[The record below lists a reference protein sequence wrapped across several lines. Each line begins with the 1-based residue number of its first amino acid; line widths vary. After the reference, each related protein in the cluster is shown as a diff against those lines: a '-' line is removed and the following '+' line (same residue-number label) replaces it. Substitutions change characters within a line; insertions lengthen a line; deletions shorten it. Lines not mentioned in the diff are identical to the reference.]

1 MTAENEK
8 EFEDVKELQKEALE
22 KAFTLF
28 EEILESLNNL
38 VEVQKTRLR
47 LIGFY
52 KDMSMLVNIPAPS
65 LMREKPTVEKS

>member
-38 VEVQKTRLR
+38 GEVQKTRLR